1 MRSVKFYALLCNQP
15 APNDFHSPLS
25 PAPGSHH
32 FIFYHYDSYKKNHT
46 VFVLLWGPCFISY
59 NVSKFHPILACQ
71 NSPPVLRLRDSPLGM
86 HTKFCWPIDPSMS
99 RGHFHLLALR
109 WLWRVWIL
117 DYSKFSYLT
126 LRGAMSSGL
135 LRLNTSLLFGA
146 LDLVSPRCWQP
157 GRAAPKAV
165 WVLSSQFRTSCQRR
179 PALPQPFSLSFGGG
193 ISLLPALEE
202 CQVKPWE
209 TNSSSGKLPTFLL
222 LSQCPHLQSIVH
234 FDNIVFLGFTTISMR
249 EYSQGWL
256 A

>member
-1 MRSVKFYALLCNQP
+1 VRSVKFYALLCNQP

-109 WLWRVWIL
+109 WLWRVWI
-117 DYSKFSYLT
+117 YSWLQQIQLPYFE
-126 LRGAMSSGL
+126 
-135 LRLNTSLLFGA
+135 
-146 LDLVSPRCWQP
+146 RCNEFRITKAKHITPLWCP
-157 GRAAPKAV
+157 G
-165 WVLSSQFRTSCQRR
+165 SC
-179 PALPQPFSLSFGGG
+179 LP
-193 ISLLPALEE
+193 
-202 CQVKPWE
+202 
-209 TNSSSGKLPTFLL
+209 
-222 LSQCPHLQSIVH
+222 
-234 FDNIVFLGFTTISMR
+234 
-249 EYSQGWL
+249 
-256 A
+256 